1 MVGNLSCSLLLT
13 SYNSFFSFILSI
25 NILFLVSS
33 EISKYNLF
41 FNFYSSFIL
50 FLLSSDFMNY
60 SVDSDLLNSKVESFE
75 SLTSEILIGT

>member
-1 MVGNLSCSLLLT
+1 MVGNLSCNLLLT

-60 SVDSDLLNSKVESFE
+60 SVESDLLNSKVESFE

>member
-60 SVDSDLLNSKVESFE
+60 SVESDLLNSKVESFE